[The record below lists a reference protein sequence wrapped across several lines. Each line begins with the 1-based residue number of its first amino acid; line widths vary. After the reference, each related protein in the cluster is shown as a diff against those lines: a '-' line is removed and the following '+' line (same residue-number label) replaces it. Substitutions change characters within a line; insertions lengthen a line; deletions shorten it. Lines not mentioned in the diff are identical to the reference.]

1 MSKLMKSAVKRGEV
15 RQAVEKSLVRRRRK
29 NRRFKR
35 MGLGAVVLGM
45 LFLGMMF
52 TSIISK
58 GYSGFVRTELQL
70 EIYFDPQVIDPDGT
84 HKPEVLAAAGY
95 GKLIKQSLRQEF
107 PGVKKRKEKRRLYRL
122 VSTGATQQLRDLVL
136 ADPAVIGSHRKL
148 WLIVDDDVDQYYK
161 HGDNQSRLKEQQLAW
176 LAQGCAAVSTV
187 VFLLPVIPGSRNWRA
202 FVAQSW
208 VPSLSFSLPWGYP
221 CPWVLPRPYTSKS
234 SHAETAGQTLLRSI
248 STIWRPCHPSSS
260 VCWGWRYS
268 STFSSCPAR
277 RRWWAGWCL
286 RS

>member
-1 MSKLMKSAVKRGEV
+1 MKSAVKRGEV

-95 GKLIKQSLRQEF
+95 GKL
-107 PGVKKRKEKRRLYRL
+107 
-122 VSTGATQQLRDLVL
+122 
-136 ADPAVIGSHRKL
+136 
-148 WLIVDDDVDQYYK
+148 
-161 HGDNQSRLKEQQLAW
+161 
-176 LAQGCAAVSTV
+176 
-187 VFLLPVIPGSRNWRA
+187 
-202 FVAQSW
+202 
-208 VPSLSFSLPWGYP
+208 
-221 CPWVLPRPYTSKS
+221 
-234 SHAETAGQTLLRSI
+234 
-248 STIWRPCHPSSS
+248 
-260 VCWGWRYS
+260 
-268 STFSSCPAR
+268 
-277 RRWWAGWCL
+277 
-286 RS
+286 